1 MKRFIEYYLE
11 ETITTSATNTE
22 QAICYYHNLENMNT
36 SEETAL
42 ELAGLTP
49 QNKKTVLNKSAVN
62 TSNKGPLMKSLGS
75 QVRMNLKQSGRAAGT
90 VSSKWR
96 GRNNTPKTD
105 IYEISGNKSRRK
117 FSVKTG
123 EARLLGAKKDEAM
136 ATFDGAYAHYNHN
149 EKIVVPSSV
158 KSQITKNL
166 SGMITD
172 MSDVE
177 FDISKLKKIF
187 KEWYLSESGRSSEL
201 NGKSNDVDRHMKH
214 ELFYYKLAA
223 GSFNMGSLLGG
234 NDKFLID
241 KKKIEQYM
249 KKFYESETLIRYVGK
264 DKEQIKEAT
273 RAVQNAFDTNVWQE
287 SLRNILSQD
296 RRLSKWIVY
305 EAASG
310 MYKFTGNPWKS
321 NSLNVPDAVA
331 THFLK
336 ISGNSVSIET
346 VYGWS
351 TKNSNLVKNI
361 SINFKGGGDSK
372 WNILSLSA
380 QEQYEQYIAEGF
392 LDYVKKKTGE
402 AMNSIRKVYD
412 DVVGFFSELYEKFKG
427 VVQSF
432 YENYIQKTLN
442 YVVDLLDR
450 GIDAFLSFLGYEIEG
465 SFS

>member
-1 MKRFIEYYLE
+1 MKRFNDHCLE
-11 ETITTSATNTE
+11 EAVTETATNTE

-49 QNKKTVLNKSAVN
+49 QNKKTVLSKSAIN
-62 TSNKGPLMKSLGS
+62 PSNKGPLMKSLGS

-90 VSSKWR
+90 VSAKWR

-105 IYEISGNKSRRK
+105 IYEISGNKSQRK

-136 ATFDGAYAHYNHN
+136 ATFDGAYVHYNQN
-149 EKIVVPSSV
+149 EKFVIPSSV
-158 KSQITKNL
+158 KSQMTKNL

-177 FDISKLKKIF
+177 FDISKLKNIF
-187 KEWYLSESGRSSEL
+187 KEWYLTESGRSSEL
-201 NGKSNDVDRHMKH
+201 NGKPNDVVRHMKH

-223 GSFNMGSLLGG
+223 GSYNESSLLGG

-241 KKKIEQYM
+241 KKKIEEYM
-249 KKFYESETLIRYVGK
+249 KKFYKSETLIRYVGK

-287 SLRNILSQD
+287 SLRNILSRD
-296 RRLSKWIVY
+296 ARLSKWIVY

-310 MYKFTGNPWKS
+310 MYKFTGNPWTG
-321 NSLNVPDAVA
+321 NTLNVPDSVA

-346 VYGWS
+346 VYAWS
-351 TKNSNLVKNI
+351 TANSNLVKNI

-380 QEQYEQYIAEGF
+380 QEQHEEYLVEGF
-392 LDYVKKKTGE
+392 FDYVRTKTGE
-402 AMNSIRKVYD
+402 VVNSIRKVYD
-412 DVVGFFSELYEKFKG
+412 DVVGFFSELYEKFRG
-427 VVQSF
+427 IVQSF
-432 YENYIQKTLN
+432 YENYVQKTLN

-450 GIDAFLSFLGYEIEG
+450 GVDAFLSFLGYEIEG